1 MLDLTCS
8 SRRVIAMLLLICVL
22 GLQQSSACSTSH
34 EQVRHSHRVDS
45 ASHAS
50 DLHDGDGASAA
61 DIVYAGQHGHSHDDD
76 GEPDSHNADN
86 DHHGHNGHTGQ
97 GTHGKH
103 GGHGQKFSH
112 VHDHNP
118 GDHTHDIALRPTI
131 KPVTA
136 LPPCGWQPAPLAM
149 PAVRHPLPL
158 ERPPR
163 YLNA

>member
-34 EQVRHSHRVDS
+34 EQVRHSHRIDS
-45 ASHAS
+45 PSHAA
-50 DLHDGDGASAA
+50 DLHDGDGTATA
-61 DIVYAGQHGHSHDDD
+61 DIGAAGQHGHSHDDD
-76 GEPDSHNADN
+76 GEHDA
-86 DHHGHNGHTGQ
+86 
-97 GTHGKH
+97 HGKH
-103 GGHGQKFSH
+103 GGHGQKFTH

-118 GDHTHDIALRPTI
+118 GDHTHDIALRPTT

-163 YLNA
+163 QLNA

>member
-1 MLDLTCS
+1 MLDLTCC

-45 ASHAS
+45 ASHTA
-50 DLHDGDGASAA
+50 DLHDGGSTAA
-61 DIVYAGQHGHSHDDD
+61 NDIRYAGQHGHSHDDND
-76 GEPDSHNADN
+76 GGG
-86 DHHGHNGHTGQ
+86 DHDGH
-97 GTHGKH
+97 GTHDEH
-103 GGHGQKFSH
+103 GGHGKKFSH

-118 GDHTHDIALRPTI
+118 GDHTHDIPLRPTI

-136 LPPCGWQPAPLAM
+136 LPPCGWQPALLAM

-163 YLNA
+163 HLTA

>member
-45 ASHAS
+45 ASHTA
-50 DLHDGDGASAA
+50 DLHDGGTTSTN
-61 DIVYAGQHGHSHDDD
+61 DISYAGHHGHSHDDD
-76 GEPDSHNADN
+76 GDD
-86 DHHGHNGHTGQ
+86 DHYG
-97 GTHGKH
+97 HGK
-103 GGHGQKFSH
+103 KFSH

-118 GDHTHDIALRPTI
+118 GDHTHDIPLRPTI

-136 LPPCGWQPAPLAM
+136 LPPCGWQPALLAM

-163 YLNA
+163 HLNA